1 MAVTNGSYPRY
12 KDGDVSIVM
21 DSTEEYRLHSQVLQ
35 FHSSFFANE
44 FERQPGVVLG
54 KLGRT
59 NKAPAFL
66 FEWVPSVDNAADAN
80 ANDQQEID
88 EDRGEDGQLDG
99 PHQGQTR
106 TAQSWDKQPG
116 QFVRIVCQ
124 STDSPLELF
133 Q

>member
-1 MAVTNGSYPRY
+1 MAVSNGSFPAY

-21 DSTEEYRLHSQVLQ
+21 DSNEEYRLHSQVLQ

-66 FEWVPSVDNAADAN
+66 FEWVPSVDNAAN
-80 ANDQQEID
+80 ANTNDQREIGG
-88 EDRGEDGQLDG
+88 ERGEDGQSETL
-99 PHQGQTR
+99 HQGQTQ
-106 TAQSWDKQPG
+106 TAQSWDKPLG
-116 QFVRIVCQ
+116 QFIRIVCQ

-133 Q
+133 K